1 MNSFMTD
8 LRERLANKVQLTT
21 DGHRAY
27 LSAVQ
32 QIDFD
37 ADYAMLIK
45 LYSSDEKSMGRYSPP
60 QVVGVETKVISG
72 NPDPR
77 FINTSYAI

>member
-45 LYSSDEKSMGRYSPP
+45 LYGRMKRAW
-60 QVVGVETKVISG
+60 V
-72 NPDPR
+72 
-77 FINTSYAI
+77 AIARRKLLALKRR